1 MNVEKACKTLRENYY
16 EVAVYGHKAGDE
28 SFECSGYSG
37 DMDFWFNVAT
47 HALARAKRIQ
57 GYSSE
62 EVLMNF
68 IVNISLFENISLNIL
83 IQALE
88 LANSDLKQRLEE
100 LKRTEGLQ

>member
-1 MNVEKACKTLRENYY
+1 MNVEQACKKLRENYY
-16 EVAVYGHKAGDE
+16 DVAVYGHKEGDE
-28 SFECSGYSG
+28 SFECSAYSA
-37 DMDFWFNVAT
+37 DMDFWFNVAA

-68 IVNISLFENISLNIL
+68 IVNISLFEDISLSIL
-83 IQALE
+83 IQALK
-88 LANSDLKQRLEE
+88 LADADLKKRLEE

>member
-37 DMDFWFNVAT
+37 DMDFWFNVAE
-47 HALARAKRIQ
+47 HALSRAKRIQ
-57 GYSSE
+57 GYSNE

-68 IVNISLFENISLNIL
+68 IVNLSLFENLSLSIL

-88 LANSDLKQRLEE
+88 LADADLKKRLEE

>member
-1 MNVEKACKTLRENYY
+1 MNVEKACKKLGENYY

-28 SFECSGYSG
+28 SFECSGLNG
-37 DMDFWFNVAT
+37 DMDFWFNVAA
-47 HALARAKRIQ
+47 HALAKAKRVK
-57 GYSSE
+57 GYSNE

-68 IVNISLFENISLNIL
+68 IVNLSLFENISLSIL

-88 LANSDLKQRLEE
+88 LADADLKKRLEE

>member
-37 DMDFWFNVAT
+37 DMDFWFNVAE
-47 HALARAKRIQ
+47 HALSRAKRIQ
-57 GYSSE
+57 GYSNE

-68 IVNISLFENISLNIL
+68 IVNISLFENLSLSIL

-88 LANSDLKQRLEE
+88 LVDADLKKRLEE
-100 LKRTEGLQ
+100 LQRTEGLQ

>member
-1 MNVEKACKTLRENYY
+1 MNVEKACKILRKNYY

-37 DMDFWFNVAT
+37 DMDFWFNVAE
-47 HALARAKRIQ
+47 HALSRARRIQ
-57 GYSSE
+57 GYSNE

-68 IVNISLFENISLNIL
+68 IVNISLFENLSLNIL

>member
-1 MNVEKACKTLRENYY
+1 MNVEKACKKLGENYY

-28 SFECSGYSG
+28 SFECSGRSG

-47 HALARAKRIQ
+47 HALSRAKRIQ
-57 GYSSE
+57 GYSNE

-68 IVNISLFENISLNIL
+68 IVNISLFENISLSIL

-88 LANSDLKQRLEE
+88 LVDADLKKRLEE

>member
-1 MNVEKACKTLRENYY
+1 MNVEKACKTLRENYC

-28 SFECSGYSG
+28 SFECSGKSG
-37 DMDFWFNVAT
+37 DMDFWFNVAL
-47 HALARAKRIQ
+47 HALAQVKKLTS
-57 GYSSE
+57 YSNE

-68 IVNISLFENISLNIL
+68 IVNLSLFENISLSIL

-88 LANSDLKQRLEE
+88 LADAELKKRLEE

>member
-37 DMDFWFNVAT
+37 DMDFWFNVAE
-47 HALARAKRIQ
+47 HALSRAKRIQ
-57 GYSSE
+57 GYSNE

-68 IVNISLFENISLNIL
+68 IVNISLFENLSLSIL

-88 LANSDLKQRLEE
+88 LVDAALKKRLEE

>member
-28 SFECSGYSG
+28 SFECSGDSA
-37 DMDFWFNVAT
+37 DMDFWFNVAAN
-47 HALARAKRIQ
+47 ALERAKRIQ
-57 GYSSE
+57 GYSNE

-68 IVNISLFENISLNIL
+68 IVNISLFEDISLSIL

-88 LANSDLKQRLEE
+88 LADADLKKRLEE

>member
-37 DMDFWFNVAT
+37 DMDFWFNVAA

-68 IVNISLFENISLNIL
+68 IVNISLFEDISLSIL
-83 IQALE
+83 IQALK
-88 LANSDLKQRLEE
+88 LADADLKKRLEE